1 MLSKIQV
8 INQKITHNKT
18 LPLAGFFIPHYF
30 LLLLYKK
37 QSMKYILFIILFFSF
52 SAQAQIVNKTD
63 SNTLEKKLEDTL
75 VIDSGT
81 KDSLKIFKPT
91 INDYLYQKQFS
102 EKKVFDTVM
111 TFDKTHIFSQY
122 NNRDNFGRVQV
133 ANIGAGFNPLS
144 YELNPEQNLALMPT
158 NKSYGILGVDDIKYY
173 DVKTPTATFVYHN
186 AMKNGAALKSTYT
199 QNIGK
204 RFNFAIEYM
213 GLRSQ
218 GMYRN
223 SLAANNNT
231 LFSGH
236 YTSKNGKYEL
246 FAHYL
251 HQNVNNQE
259 SGGIAVDSLFQNGN
273 SDSRN
278 RQNMQVNL
286 ASTSSQFS
294 YRRYYL
300 THQFAPFNS
309 DKIPFKIRH
318 TISHQGNKYHYTEN
332 ALEPYW
338 FNNVSQ
344 LINPGGALPVKKYS
358 DNLSNTVSLVWDNEK
373 FKLDA
378 GLRYQMLKFG
388 VTEIALPSLT
398 IPSELKE
405 SRLGA
410 VGNLQIRLL
419 DKIQLNSFL
428 EISKGSQFGSY
439 IRTTNN
445 LSFEP
450 IKDYFVNA
458 KVNFQSAYPSFNYIM
473 NTSNYRKFNYYL
485 QDAKNQAVTEIGGSI
500 NLKWFKTELFAN
512 YFRIDN
518 YTYFD
523 QNALPR
529 QSDNSLNISQIGG
542 DATVSYGKFHL
553 NTRLQFQNVLTN
565 KNLMPL
571 PGFIGR
577 ANVFYQTKAFKNAAE
592 IQTGIKVYYFSR
604 FASREYFPI
613 LNEYILPTANSFSI
627 GGQPITDLYFN
638 MKVKKMFFFI
648 EGQQVATV
656 ISHNK
661 AYAFPHYPVY
671 DFRLNLGIV
680 WYLFN

>member
-1 MLSKIQV
+1 
-8 INQKITHNKT
+8 
-18 LPLAGFFIPHYF
+18 
-30 LLLLYKK
+30 
-37 QSMKYILFIILFFSF
+37 MKYILFIILFFSF

-81 KDSLKIFKPT
+81 KDSMKIFKPT

-111 TFDKTHIFSQY
+111 TFDKTYIFSQY

-231 LFSGH
+231 LFSGY

-577 ANVFYQTKAFKNAAE
+577 ANVFYLTKAFKNAAE

>member
-1 MLSKIQV
+1 MRGFLFPIISYFCLTKSA
-8 INQKITHNKT
+8 
-18 LPLAGFFIPHYF
+18 LAF
-30 LLLLYKK
+30 LYKN
-37 QSMKYILFIILFFSF
+37 QHMKYILFIILFFSLTVN
-52 SAQAQIVNKTD
+52 AQVKNKTD
-63 SNTLEKKLEDTL
+63 SNQLPKNGEDTL

-91 INDYLYQKQFS
+91 INDYLYQTQFA

-111 TFDKTHIFSQY
+111 TFDKTYIFSQY

-144 YELNPEQNLALMPT
+144 YELNPEQNLALLPT
-158 NKSYGILGVDDIKYY
+158 NKSYAILGINDIHYY
-173 DVKTPTATFVYHN
+173 DVKTPTATFIYHN
-186 AMKNGAALKSTYT
+186 AMKNGAALRSSYT

-204 RFNFAIEYM
+204 RFNFSLEYS

-223 SLAANNNT
+223 SLASNNNT
-231 LFSGH
+231 LFTGH
-236 YTSKNGKYEL
+236 YVSESGNYEL

-251 HQNVNNQE
+251 HQNINNQE
-259 SGGIAVDSLFQNGN
+259 NGGIAVDSLFQNGD

-286 ASTSSQFS
+286 ASSSSQFS

-309 DKIPFKIRH
+309 NKIPFKIRH
-318 TISHQGNKYHYTEN
+318 TISHQGNKYFYTQESPE
-332 ALEPYW
+332 AFWYEAPQ
-338 FNNVSQ
+338 Q
-344 LINPGGALPVKKYS
+344 LVTDGPLSSKKYS
-358 DNLSNTVSLVWDNEK
+358 DNFSNTVSLVWDNEK

-378 GLRYQMLKFG
+378 GVRYQMLKLG
-388 VTEIALPSLT
+388 SSQVVLPLLEIPTEI
-398 IPSELKE
+398 KE
-405 SRLGA
+405 NRIGA
-410 VGNLQIRLL
+410 VGNLQIRLF
-419 DKIQLNSFL
+419 DKFQLNSFL
-428 EISKGSQFGSY
+428 EFSNGSQFGSY
-439 IRTTNN
+439 LRTANN
-445 LSFEP
+445 IKFEP
-450 IKDYFVNA
+450 VKDYFVNA
-458 KVNFQSAYPSFNYIM
+458 KLNFQTAYPSFNYLL
-473 NTSNYRKFNYYL
+473 NTSIYNNFNYYF
-485 QDAKNQAVTEIGGSI
+485 QDSENQTVMEAGGSL

-512 YFRIDN
+512 YFRIEN

-523 QNALPR
+523 MAAMPK
-529 QSDNSLNISQIGG
+529 QSGSSVNISQIGG
-542 DATVSYGKFHL
+542 DATFSYGNFHL

-565 KNLMPL
+565 KDLLPL

-577 ANVFYQTKAFKNAAE
+577 ANFFYQSKAFKNAAE
-592 IQTGIKVYYFSR
+592 IQAGIKVYYFSE

-613 LNEYILPTANSFSI
+613 LNEYILPGTGSFSI
-627 GGQPITDLYFN
+627 GGKPIADVYFN

-648 EGQQVATV
+648 EGQQIGTL

-661 AYAFPHYPVY
+661 AYAFPSYPTY
-671 DFRLNLGIV
+671 DFRLNIGIV